1 MGIAGTHILGQSH
14 HHCNDYDFLLRR
26 VKMTRRDFLSFLSLM
41 PLIIGI
47 SHRSESGK
55 VARNDYVI
63 KNGWVLLAS
72 DIEK

>member
-1 MGIAGTHILGQSH
+1 
-14 HHCNDYDFLLRR
+14 
-26 VKMTRRDFLSFLSLM
+26 MTRRDFLSFLSLI
-41 PLIIGI
+41 PFIIGI
-47 SHRSESGK
+47 SDRSASVK